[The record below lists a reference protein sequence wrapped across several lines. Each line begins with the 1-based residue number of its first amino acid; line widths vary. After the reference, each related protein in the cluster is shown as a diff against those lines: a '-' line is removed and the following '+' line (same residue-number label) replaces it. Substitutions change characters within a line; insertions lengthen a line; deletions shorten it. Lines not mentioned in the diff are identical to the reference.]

1 MCEVVFV
8 CGDIQAERSILNT
21 NEGSDHSGVLLPL
34 VYFDSCG
41 TVFIVVGNV
50 ELSGSQAA

>member
-1 MCEVVFV
+1 MSEVVFV
-8 CGDIQAERSILNT
+8 CGDIRAERSILNT
-21 NEGSDHSGVLLPL
+21 NEGGDHSGVLLPL